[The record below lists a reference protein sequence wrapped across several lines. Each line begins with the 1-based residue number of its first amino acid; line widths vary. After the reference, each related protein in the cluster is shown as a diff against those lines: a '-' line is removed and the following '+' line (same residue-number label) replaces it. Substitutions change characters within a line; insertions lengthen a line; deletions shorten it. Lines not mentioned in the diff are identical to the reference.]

1 MIWVPA
7 YCTNRNNR
15 ASGRSTA
22 ATMSLY
28 VVNQQGDH
36 AQSEQ
41 LNDRTM
47 FTLSRLHKSLVA
59 ASLLLLAEP
68 AMADTPQKKRPP
80 VVAASL
86 GGVVSAPNVR
96 LAALISGV
104 GKPLRSKG
112 VMSVTHPNTGTF
124 CVQPSFAV
132 QLDQVVPSLTP
143 DFSLS
148 PDQFVFANY
157 ASNSGSCPNSITV
170 LTFTISSGRLTSADE
185 AFTIIVP

>member
-1 MIWVPA
+1 MP
-7 YCTNRNNR
+7 
-15 ASGRSTA
+15 
-22 ATMSLY
+22 LY
-28 VVNQQGDH
+28 VVGQQGDD
-36 AQSEQ
+36 ARSER
-41 LNDRTM
+41 LKDRIM
-47 FTLSRLHKSLVA
+47 FTLYRLHKSLVA
-59 ASLLLLAEP
+59 VSLLLLAGP

-86 GGVVSAPNVR
+86 GVVSAPNVR
-96 LAALISGV
+96 LAALISNSGM
-104 GKPLRSKG
+104 PLRSKG
-112 VMSVTHPNTGTF
+112 VASVTHPNTGTF
-124 CVQPSFAV
+124 CVQPNFAV
-132 QLDQVVPSLTP
+132 QLNQVVPSLTP